1 MHTQT
6 WFGNLQLDVQGS
18 AWCSVGIQLKFLTL
32 IKWDLTKKFQN
43 MNNIQKAFQAKDFPT
58 VREETMNLIN
68 VLYI

>member
-6 WFGNLQLDVQGS
+6 WFGNLKLDVQGS
-18 AWCSVGIQLKFLTL
+18 AWCSVRIQLKFLTL
-32 IKWDLTKKFQN
+32 IKWDLTKK

-58 VREETMNLIN
+58 VREETMNPIN